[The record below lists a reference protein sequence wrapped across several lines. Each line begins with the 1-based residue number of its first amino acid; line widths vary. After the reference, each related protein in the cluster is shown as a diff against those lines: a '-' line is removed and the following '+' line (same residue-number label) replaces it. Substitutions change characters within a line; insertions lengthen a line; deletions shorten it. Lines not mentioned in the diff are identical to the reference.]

1 MKNYEEKQG
10 NDHQKNQDDTS
21 GAKGVI
27 ELEKDLWRFLGPVNV
42 YFLM

>member
-1 MKNYEEKQG
+1 MKRSKEMIIRKI
-10 NDHQKNQDDTS
+10 KMMVSS